1 MIFTMPAEAELTD
14 ERLDDC
20 IKKHAAEVTKRY
32 QILQDAYVTKYE
44 IDNLPKK
51 ESWKPDNR
59 LKFNFAKYIV
69 DTMEGF
75 FIGNP
80 IKVLA
85 DNEEE
90 KINSYLELLDQYND
104 LDNNNAELSKACS
117 IFGSAFEMYFVDE
130 YGQIG
135 ITYLNPMEA
144 FMIVDDSILKREK
157 YFVRVFKDEEG
168 DVCGSVSDEVSVKWF
183 THKKGKYIWEDE
195 KIHGF
200 DGVPATE
207 FIENAERQGLFEPV
221 MSLIN
226 AYNKAMSEKAN
237 DVDYFADAYLKV
249 LGPYLDEEDTKSI
262 RNNRIINF
270 EGDAKDIIVEFLNK
284 PDGDVTQEHLI
295 DRLERMIFQ
304 ISMVANISD
313 ENFGASS
320 GIALKYKLQSMSNLE
335 KTKERKFASGLNRRY
350 KLIFSNPVNQ
360 MHADD
365 WVKIHV
371 HFTPN
376 IPANL
381 LEETQIVQNLQ
392 GLVSQETYLK
402 ILSIVDDVKA
412 EIDRMVEEDQ
422 KLKQDPVMDQMF
434 QHTHT
439 EEGEVNEQ

>member
-1 MIFTMPAEAELTD
+1 MPAEAELTD